1 MSTPLLLCLA
11 LLAGAP
17 ALCTASGCTEAS
29 AVVSKPV
36 STRPYLCAP
45 GHHLYVLA
53 SGGLECRQCQPG
65 SFTGKVMRTEYPQGH
80 KINGYDVSLLNGNTR
95 CELCVPSTYSNSYG
109 LSCPDVKVGRE
120 GSTVSSQ
127 SSLGCTPVSSTSR
140 VHTPSA
146 GATKATN
153 CDPYTF
159 PLRWVA
165 EDTTASPVVDFV
177 GIAQTTGFAD
187 PCIYCPDGF
196 IFDESARVQGR
207 GLPCTAC
214 GPGTYKK
221 TQGFCG
227 PCEVCT
233 FRAGSML
240 DTYIPPNGS
249 STPQPW
255 PPNCVAC
262 PQGRFSPKGA
272 TYCHPCPPGTSTLKE
287 RCDGTAGACK
297 FACMPGQRVVKTTDA
312 VTQATLFSC
321 TACRAGTA
329 SYGNN
334 ADETCEACDGN
345 RYAPLPG
352 AEKCLICP
360 AGKTASSDHKS
371 CQGCAPGSYMKSAQ
385 LTQDNKCIPCRPG
398 KYAAMSESTACTNCA
413 PGSYMGLYGAPRCV
427 TASQGSY
434 VPFDPANPDK
444 PLLAEEMCKP
454 GTFQPYNSVPTR
466 FPTTCTKCAPGRY
479 TMVSNSSRCFQ
490 APINSYTTDFELPP
504 GSPPRL
510 ALDGTHGSTNFS
522 YCPMGTWTG
531 PSSTSTSFAL
541 DDKTY
546 VIPMETRKGVH
557 GRRPIGEWESR
568 RRNGNPAAGQP
579 NASSVYSSRR
589 RGCNSC
595 PVHWYNDRIQGDCR
609 KCEPVDTYFLFIR
622 FTDVRFSNWMR
633 TKCTTCWRKLWIPTF
648 TWSQIR
654 PVSLFEINLPWRYIF
669 PDDEN
674 DGSQCTIDTTVI
686 IFICA
691 IVLAVCALPFII
703 WSLPAIFKALFTAM
717 LALAK
722 SRKAIAAATKK
733 ATKAGG
739 NATLK
744 ILKFVLYY
752 IPPVIFCGI
761 LFLNTQ
767 LSRAMTW
774 LKLKLDAA
782 MRGCLPVRPWYK
794 KMIKSIDREGG
805 NTTKFTLGDVKKQTP
820 KRTTLQERLLF
831 MFSSAFLVDF
841 VLQTMFVSA
850 TIWATVP
857 IMSTSKGK
865 DRIGNLWLI
874 AAIGMLVFQQVLC
887 FVCTIIG
894 WFGGNKRRKT
904 DNVRHVFTLAT
915 FWWAI
920 VVTASAAG
928 SWA

>member
-1 MSTPLLLCLA
+1 MLLHLLPCLV
-11 LLAGAP
+11 LLASTLLFCA
-17 ALCTASGCTEAS
+17 ASTCTEATS
-29 AVVSKPV
+29 VIPKPV

-45 GHHLYVLA
+45 GHHLFRLA

-65 SFTGKVMRTEYPQGH
+65 SFTGKVIRTEYPQGH
-80 KINGYDVSLLNGNTR
+80 KINGYDVSLLNGNTN
-95 CELCVPSTYSNSYG
+95 CELCVPGTYSNSYG
-109 LSCPDVKVGRE
+109 LSCPDVKVGQE
-120 GSTVSSQ
+120 GYVISSQ
-127 SSLGCTPVSSTSR
+127 SSLGCTPVSFTSR

-146 GATKATN
+146 GATKVTN

-165 EDTTASPVVDFV
+165 EDTTASPVVDFIR
-177 GIAQTTGFAD
+177 IAQMTGFAD

-196 IFDESARVQGR
+196 IFDESVRIQGR

-227 PCEVCT
+227 PCEMCT
-233 FRAGSML
+233 FRAGSVL
-240 DTYIPPNGS
+240 DTYTPPNGS
-249 STPQPW
+249 SMPQPW

-312 VTQATLFSC
+312 VTKATLFSC
-321 TACRAGTA
+321 TACKAGTA

-334 ADETCEACDGN
+334 ANETCDACNGN
-345 RYAPLPG
+345 RYAPLTG
-352 AEKCLICP
+352 ATTCLTCP
-360 AGKTASSDHKS
+360 AGKVVSSNHKS
-371 CQGCAPGSYMKSAQ
+371 CQGCPPGSYMKSAQ

-413 PGSYMGLYGAPRCV
+413 PGSYMGLYGAARCV

-479 TMVSNSSRCFQ
+479 TTVSNSSRCIQ

-504 GSPPRL
+504 GSPPQL

-531 PSSTSTSFAL
+531 PSSTSTSFKL
-541 DDKTY
+541 DGKTY
-546 VIPMETRKGVH
+546 IIPMETRKGVH
-557 GRRPIGEWESR
+557 GIRPIGEWESR

-609 KCEPVDTYFLFIR
+609 ECEPVDIKFLFIR

-633 TKCTTCWRKLWIPTF
+633 TKCVSCWRTFWIPTG
-648 TWSQIR
+648 WIHKR
-654 PVSLFEINLPWRYIF
+654 PISLFSINLPWRYIF

-674 DGSQCTIDTTVI
+674 DGSQCTIDTNII
-686 IFICA
+686 IFICVF
-691 IVLAVCALPFII
+691 ILVIFSLLFII
-703 WSLPAIFKALFTAM
+703 CYMPVIVFTFFDIIRT
-717 LALAK
+717 LAK
-722 SRKAIAAATKK
+722 SRKAIANVA
-733 ATKAGG
+733 KAGA
-739 NATLK
+739 NTTLK
-744 ILKFVLYY
+744 TLKSVLYY
-752 IPPVIFCGI
+752 ISFVGAFVFYGV
-761 LFLNTQ
+761 LFLNTW

-774 LKLKLDAA
+774 SKLTLDAL
-782 MRGCLPVRPWYK
+782 MRKHLPTHPRHKSTK
-794 KMIKSIDREGG
+794 KVADNEKSSTNFILG
-805 NTTKFTLGDVKKQTP
+805 NVKKDIS
-820 KRTTLQERLLF
+820 RHITLQERLLY

-841 VLQTMFVSA
+841 VLQTVFVSA

-857 IMSTSKGK
+857 IMSTSNGK
-865 DRIGNLWLI
+865 DRIGNLWSI
-874 AAIGMLVFQQVLC
+874 TSIGVLSLQQLVC
-887 FVCTIIG
+887 FLCTIIG
-894 WFGGNKRRKT
+894 WVGHKTRRKT
-904 DNVRHVFTLAT
+904 DNIRHVFTLAT
-915 FWWAI
+915 FWWSVI
-920 VVTASAAG
+920 VLISGPAG
-928 SWA
+928 K